1 MLRTALAFIVV
12 LFASSN
18 VLSAQPHHSGVFAVE
33 GGTGDDGC
41 FANYRTTQAVFGY
54 SEPTESSEHI
64 RTVDANRRID
74 WNDRSE
80 ALTVVIRPA
89 IFRALQDVSIAG
101 DDQSTSDETTIHL
114 AIGDRIE
121 VLAYAG
127 EGDSYFRR
135 DGNVYVGHT
144 PGIGSVVTGLNELFE
159 LELEPVIQIWV
170 RLIDHGG
177 KPRAWV
183 NVSQP
188 GVEAYGSHCGG

>member
-1 MLRTALAFIVV
+1 MLRSSILVILVATAFTTA
-12 LFASSN
+12 
-18 VLSAQPHHSGVFAVE
+18 SAQPHHSGVFAVE

-41 FANYRTTQAVFGY
+41 FANYRTTQAVFAY

-89 IFRALQDVSIAG
+89 IFRALQDVSING
-101 DDQSTSDETTIHL
+101 YDQSSSSETTLHL
-114 AIGDRIE
+114 VEGDRLE

-144 PGIGSVVTGLNELFE
+144 PGIGNVVTGLNELFE
-159 LELEPVIQIWV
+159 LEVEPVIQIWV

>member
-1 MLRTALAFIVV
+1 MPSPSPATPAFSLWRGARATTAASLTIVQRGP
-12 LFASSN
+12 FFS
-18 VLSAQPHHSGVFAVE
+18 
-33 GGTGDDGC
+33 
-41 FANYRTTQAVFGY
+41 Y

-89 IFRALQDVSIAG
+89 VFRALQDVTING
-101 DDQSTSDETTIHL
+101 FDQSTSNEATLHL
-114 AIGDRIE
+114 VAGDRLE

-135 DGNVYVGHT
+135 DGNVYIGHT
-144 PGIGSVVTGLNELFE
+144 PGIGNVVTGLNELFE

-188 GVEAYGSHCGG
+188 GVVAYGSHCGG

>member
-1 MLRTALAFIVV
+1 MMRVLLALVIAFAFFPFVV
-12 LFASSN
+12 
-18 VLSAQPHHSGVFAVE
+18 SAQPHHSGIFAVE

-41 FANYRTTQAVFGY
+41 QANYRTTAAVNAY
-54 SEPTESSEHI
+54 SEPTEASEHI
-64 RTVDANRRID
+64 RTVDAARRID

-89 IFRALQDVSIAG
+89 IFRALQDVTISG
-101 DDQSTSDETTIHL
+101 YTPSTSDATAIHL
-114 AIGDRIE
+114 ATGDRIE

>member
-1 MLRTALAFIVV
+1 MKRSVITILLLV
-12 LFASSN
+12 LGVAT
-18 VLSAQPHHSGVFAVE
+18 SAQPHHSGVFAIE

-41 FANYRTTQAVFGY
+41 FANYRTTQAVFAY

-64 RTVDANRRID
+64 RTVDAARRID

-121 VLAYAG
+121 VLAYVG

-135 DGNVYVGHT
+135 NGIVYIGHT

>member
-1 MLRTALAFIVV
+1 MLRSSILVILVATAFTTA
-12 LFASSN
+12 
-18 VLSAQPHHSGVFAVE
+18 SAQPHHSGVFAVE

-41 FANYRTTQAVFGY
+41 FANYRTTQAVFAY

-89 IFRALQDVSIAG
+89 IFRALQDVSING
-101 DDQSTSDETTIHL
+101 YDQSSSSETTLHL
-114 AIGDRIE
+114 VEGDRLE

-135 DGNVYVGHT
+135 DGNVYIGHT
-144 PGIGSVVTGLNELFE
+144 PGIGNVVTGLNELFE

>member
-1 MLRTALAFIVV
+1 MIRFLLALAIV
-12 LFASSN
+12 FAFHPYET
-18 VLSAQPHHSGVFAVE
+18 SAQPHHSGVFAVA
-33 GGTGDDGC
+33 GGAGDDGC
-41 FANYRTTQAVFGY
+41 EANYQTTLAVNAY

-64 RTVDANRRID
+64 RTVEANRRID

-89 IFRALQDVSIAG
+89 IFRALQDVTISG
-101 DDQSTSDETTIHL
+101 YDQSSSSEATLHL
-114 AIGDRIE
+114 AVGDRIE

-127 EGDSYFRR
+127 EGDSYFRS
-135 DGNVYVGHT
+135 DGDVYLGHT

-159 LELEPVIQIWV
+159 LEVDPVIQVWV

-183 NVSQP
+183 NVGQP
-188 GVEAYGSHCGG
+188 GVEAYSSYCG

>member
-1 MLRTALAFIVV
+1 MIVRGELAIAR
-12 LFASSN
+12 LG
-18 VLSAQPHHSGVFAVE
+18 GV
-33 GGTGDDGC
+33 DDGC
-41 FANYRTTQAVFGY
+41 VANYRTTQAVFGY

-64 RTVDANRRID
+64 RTVGAARRID
-74 WNDRSE
+74 WNDCSE
-80 ALTVVIRPA
+80 ALTVVNRPA
-89 IFRALQDVSIAG
+89 IFRALQDVMING
-101 DDQSTSDETTIHL
+101 YDQATSNEATIHL
-114 AIGDRIE
+114 STGDRIE

-135 DGNVYVGHT
+135 DGNVYIGHT
-144 PGIGSVVTGLNELFE
+144 PGIGSVVTGLNESFE
-159 LELEPVIQIWV
+159 FETEPVIQIWV

>member
-1 MLRTALAFIVV
+1 MKTLAL
-12 LFASSN
+12 LFALSCTAA
-18 VLSAQPHHSGVFAVE
+18 SAQPHHSGVFAVE

-41 FANYRTTQAVFGY
+41 QANYRTTQAVFGY

-89 IFRALQDVSIAG
+89 IFRALQDVTINGS
-101 DDQSTSDETTIHL
+101 DPSTSDVTAIHL
-114 AIGDRIE
+114 ATGDRIE

-135 DGNVYVGHT
+135 DGNVYIGHT

-159 LELEPVIQIWV
+159 LETEPVIQIWV

>member
-1 MLRTALAFIVV
+1 MKASAILLLFLTAA
-12 LFASSN
+12 A
-18 VLSAQPHHSGVFAVE
+18 SAQPHHSGVFAVE

-41 FANYRTTQAVFGY
+41 QANYRTTQAVFGY

-64 RTVDANRRID
+64 RTVDAARRID

-89 IFRALQDVSIAG
+89 VFRALQDVTINGSDQSSSNEATLHLAAG
-101 DDQSTSDETTIHL
+101 DRL
-114 AIGDRIE
+114 E

-135 DGNVYVGHT
+135 NGIVYVGHT
-144 PGIGSVVTGLNELFE
+144 PGIGSVITGLNEMFE
-159 LELEPVIQIWV
+159 LESEAVIQIWV
-170 RLIDHGG
+170 KLIDHGG

-183 NVSQP
+183 NVSRP

>member
-1 MLRTALAFIVV
+1 MKASAILLLFLTAVA
-12 LFASSN
+12 
-18 VLSAQPHHSGVFAVE
+18 SAQPHHSGVFAVE
-33 GGTGDDGC
+33 GGTGGDGC
-41 FANYRTTQAVFGY
+41 QANYRTTQAVLGY

-64 RTVDANRRID
+64 RTVDAARRID

-89 IFRALQDVSIAG
+89 IFRALYDVSISG
-101 DDQSTSDETTIHL
+101 YSQSSSKEASFYL
-114 AIGDRIE
+114 VAGDRIE

-135 DGNVYVGHT
+135 DGNVYIGHT
-144 PGIGSVVTGLNELFE
+144 PGIGSVLTGLNELFD
-159 LELEPVIQIWV
+159 LETEPVIQIWV

-183 NVSQP
+183 NVSRP

>member
-1 MLRTALAFIVV
+1 MKRFLTVSLLLLMSATT
-12 LFASSN
+12 
-18 VLSAQPHHSGVFAVE
+18 SAQPHHSGIFAVE

-41 FANYRTTQAVFGY
+41 QANYRTTQAVLGY

-64 RTVDANRRID
+64 RTVDAARRID

-121 VLAYAG
+121 VLAYVG

-135 DGNVYVGHT
+135 NGIVYIGHT

>member
-1 MLRTALAFIVV
+1 MARLCFAIIVLLV
-12 LFASSN
+12 ASAR
-18 VLSAQPHHSGVFAVE
+18 VLSAQPHHSGIFAVE

-41 FANYRTTQAVFGY
+41 QANYRTTQAVFGY

-89 IFRALQDVSIAG
+89 IFRALQDVTINGS
-101 DDQSTSDETTIHL
+101 DPSTSDEVTIHL
-114 AIGDRIE
+114 ATGDRIE

-135 DGNVYVGHT
+135 DGNVYIGHT

-159 LELEPVIQIWV
+159 LETEPVIQIWV